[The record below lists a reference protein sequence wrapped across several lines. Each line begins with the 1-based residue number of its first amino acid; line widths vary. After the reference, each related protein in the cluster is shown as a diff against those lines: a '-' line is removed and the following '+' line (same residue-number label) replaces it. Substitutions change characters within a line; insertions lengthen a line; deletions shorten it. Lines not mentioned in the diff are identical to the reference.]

1 MSERLRK
8 YGQVRASGSTAGN
21 DKRHL
26 EKAKSLGV
34 FTRRGQDAREWRRRE
49 EERMVEAILN
59 TFWDQFSTRHLQT
72 LKAKSVGAF
81 KRRGRDVLMLF
92 GRKGGKEGGGDAV
105 FFSTLGSGHL

>member
-34 FTRRGQDAREWRRRE
+34 FTRRGQDAREWRRGE
-49 EERMVEAILN
+49 EERIVE
-59 TFWDQFSTRHLQT
+59 
-72 LKAKSVGAF
+72 
-81 KRRGRDVLMLF
+81 LF
-92 GRKGGKEGGGDAV
+92 
-105 FFSTLGSGHL
+105 